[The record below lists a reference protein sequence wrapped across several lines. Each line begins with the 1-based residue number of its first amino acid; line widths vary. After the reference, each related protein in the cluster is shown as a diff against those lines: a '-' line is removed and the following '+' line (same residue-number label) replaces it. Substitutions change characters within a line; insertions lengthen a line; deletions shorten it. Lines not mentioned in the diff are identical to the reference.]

1 MDFELSEEQEMIRK
15 TVREFAEKELE
26 PGVDEGEKKGEEKG
40 EFPWEVI
47 NKAADLGFLGAT
59 IPQEYEGS
67 GVDSI
72 SAAIL
77 IEEICRIWAGIS
89 TIIHV
94 HNSVCCWP
102 LNHFGTEE
110 QKEKYLPSLAR
121 GDMIGAFT
129 LTEPEAGSD
138 ASNVKTKA
146 VLDGD
151 EWVIN
156 GSKQWISNGTVAGVF
171 LTFAVTDGEVSD
183 PKRKPMS
190 ILIVD
195 RDAPGLKIGK
205 PEKKLG
211 QHAAVTAKSITFE
224 DCRIPKENVLGKV
237 GEGYKMGMIIL
248 DQARI
253 GVAAQGVG
261 VAQGAFDE
269 ALKYSQQRIQFG
281 QPIAKFQAVQWML
294 AEMATEIEAARLL
307 VYRAAYLKDKG
318 ARISV
323 EAAMAKLAG
332 GEIAMKAANQALQIH
347 GGYGYTKDYPIER
360 IFRDSKIIGIY
371 EGTNEIQKLRISSEL
386 LKK

>member
-1 MDFELSEEQEMIRK
+1 MDFELTEEQEMIRQS
-15 TVREFAEKELE
+15 VREFAEKELA
-26 PGVDEGEKKGEEKG
+26 PRVDEEEEKG
-40 EFPWEVI
+40 EYPWDII

-59 IPQEYEGS
+59 VPQKYGGS
-67 GVDSI
+67 EVDSI

-77 IEEICRIWAGIS
+77 IEELARKWPSIG

-110 QKEKYLPSLAR
+110 QKENYLPRLAK
-121 GDMIGAFT
+121 GEIIGAFS

-156 GSKQWISNGTVAGVF
+156 GFKQWVTNGFAAGVYLVF
-171 LTFAVTDGEVSD
+171 VVTDGATSD
-183 PKRKPMS
+183 PKRKPIS

-195 RDAPGLKIGK
+195 KDSPGIKLGK
-205 PEKKLG
+205 PERKLG
-211 QHAAVTAKSITFE
+211 IHSSVTPKSLVFE
-224 DCRIPKENVLGKV
+224 DCRVPKENVLGKV

-261 VAQGAFDE
+261 VAQSAFDE
-269 ALKYSQQRIQFG
+269 ALKYSQQRVQFG
-281 QPIAKFQAVQWML
+281 QPIAKFQAIQWML
-294 AEMATEIEAARLL
+294 ADMATEIEAARLL
-307 VYRAAYLKDKG
+307 TYKSAYLKDKG

-332 GEIAMKAANQALQIH
+332 GEIAMKAANLALQIH
-347 GGYGYTKDYPIER
+347 GGYGYIKDYPIER
-360 IFRDSKIIGIY
+360 IFRDSKIMGIY
-371 EGTNEIQKLRISSEL
+371 EGTNEIQKLRIASEL

>member
-1 MDFELSEEQEMIRK
+1 MNFDLSEEQEMIRN
-15 TVREFAEKELE
+15 TVREFAEKELAPRVNE
-26 PGVDEGEKKGEEKG
+26 AEEKG

-47 NKAADLGFLGAT
+47 RKASNLGFLGAT
-59 IPQEYEGS
+59 IPQEYG
-67 GVDSI
+67 GAGLDSI

-77 IEEICRIWAGIS
+77 IEELARVWAGVS

-102 LNHFGTEE
+102 LNYFGTKE
-110 QKEKYLPSLAR
+110 QKEKYLPKLAS
-121 GDMIGAFT
+121 GETVGAFT
-129 LTEPEAGSD
+129 LTEAEAGSD

-156 GSKQWISNGTVAGVF
+156 GSKQWITNGTVAGVF
-171 LTFAVTDGEVSD
+171 LVFAVTEGEVSD
-183 PKRKPMS
+183 PKRKPLS

-195 RDAPGLKIGK
+195 KDAPGLKVGK

-211 QHAAVTAKSITFE
+211 QHASITAKSITFE
-224 DCRIPKENVLGKV
+224 DCRVPKENVLGKI
-237 GEGYKMGMIIL
+237 GEGYREGMIIL

-261 VAQGAFDE
+261 IAQGALEE
-269 ALKYSQQRIQFG
+269 ALKYSQQRVQFG

-294 AEMATEIEAARLL
+294 ADIATEIEAARLL
-307 VYRAAYLKDKG
+307 VYKTAYLKDKG

-347 GGYGYTKDYPIER
+347 GGYGYTKDYPVER
-360 IFRDSKIIGIY
+360 FFRDAKIIGIY
-371 EGTNEIQKLRISSEL
+371 EGTNEIQKLRIASEL
-386 LKK
+386 LKR

>member
-1 MDFELSEEQEMIRK
+1 MDFGLSEEQEMIRQ
-15 TVREFAEKELE
+15 TVREFAEKELA
-26 PGVDEGEKKGEEKG
+26 PRVDEGEEKG

-47 NKAADLGFLGAT
+47 HKAADLGFLGAT

-77 IEEICRIWAGIS
+77 IEEICRTWAGIS
-89 TIIHV
+89 TIVHV

-102 LNHFGTEE
+102 LNHFGTKE
-110 QKEKYLPSLAR
+110 QKEKYLPRLAR
-121 GDMIGAFT
+121 GEIIGAFT
-129 LTEPEAGSD
+129 LTEAEAGSD

-146 VLDGD
+146 ALDGD

-171 LTFAVTDGEVSD
+171 LIFAVTDGEVSD
-183 PKRKPMS
+183 PKRKPIS

-195 RDAPGLKIGK
+195 RGAPGLKIGK
-205 PEKKLG
+205 PERKLG
-211 QHAAVTAKSITFE
+211 QHAGVTAKSLTFE

-237 GEGYKMGMIIL
+237 GEGYKMGMVIL

-261 VAQGAFDE
+261 LAQGAFDE
-269 ALKYSQQRIQFG
+269 ALKYSQQRVQFG

-294 AEMATEIEAARLL
+294 ADMATEIEAARLL
-307 VYRAAYLKDKG
+307 VYKAAYLKDKG

-332 GEIAMKAANQALQIH
+332 GEISMKAANLALQIH

-371 EGTNEIQKLRISSEL
+371 EGTNEIQKLRIASEL

>member
-1 MDFELSEEQEMIRK
+1 MNFELSEEQEMVRK
-15 TVREFAEKELE
+15 TVREFAEKELAPRVNE
-26 PGVDEGEKKGEEKG
+26 AEEKG

-47 NKAADLGFLGAT
+47 RKAADLGFLGAT
-59 IPQEYEGS
+59 IPQEYGGS
-67 GVDSI
+67 GLDSI

-77 IEEICRIWAGIS
+77 IEELARVWVSIS

-102 LNHFGTEE
+102 LNHFGTKE
-110 QKEKYLPSLAR
+110 QKEKYLPKLAS
-121 GDMIGAFT
+121 GEIIGAFT
-129 LTEPEAGSD
+129 LTEAEAGSD

-146 VLDGD
+146 VLEGD

-156 GSKQWISNGTVAGVF
+156 GSKQWITNGTVAGVF
-171 LTFAVTDGEVSD
+171 LVFAVTGEVSD
-183 PKRKPMS
+183 PKRKPLS

-195 RDAPGLKIGK
+195 KDAPGLKIGK

-211 QHAAVTAKSITFE
+211 QHACVTAKSITFE
-224 DCRIPKENVLGKV
+224 DCRVPKENVLGKV
-237 GEGYKMGMIIL
+237 GEGYREGMIIL

-261 VAQGAFDE
+261 VAQGAFEE
-269 ALKYSQQRIQFG
+269 ALKYSQQRVQFG

-294 AEMATEIEAARLL
+294 ADIATEIEAARLL
-307 VYRAAYLKDKG
+307 VYKTAYLKDKG

-347 GGYGYTKDYPIER
+347 GGYGYTKDYPVER
-360 IFRDSKIIGIY
+360 FFRDAKIVGIY